1 MDTLP
6 RLYLVRHGE
15 TEWSAAGRH
24 TGRTD
29 VPLTMKGEEG
39 ARKLAAR
46 LAGIPF
52 ARVWTSP
59 ATRARRTCEL
69 AGFGNAAQPDAD
81 LWEWNYGEYEGL
93 RAADIRSRRPN
104 WVVFK
109 DGAAGGESVAQV
121 AARADKVIARARLVE
136 GNVLVFS
143 HGHFSRVLGA
153 RWVGLGPDAGRL
165 LYLSTA
171 AVCVLGYDHDKTE
184 PVIRLWNDVGHLEG

>member
-1 MDTLP
+1 MNALP

-29 VPLTMKGEEG
+29 IPLTPRGEDA

-59 ATRARRTCEL
+59 AIRARRTGEL
-69 AGFGNAAQPDAD
+69 AGFGSAAQIDPA
-81 LWEWNYGEYEGL
+81 LWEWDYGEYEGL

-104 WVVFK
+104 WMVFR
-109 DGAAGGESVAQV
+109 DGAAGGESPAQV
-121 AARADKVIARARLVE
+121 AARADKVIARARLVD
-136 GNVLVFS
+136 GDVLVFS

-153 RWVGLGPDAGRL
+153 RWIGLGPDVGRF

-171 AVCVLGYDHDKTE
+171 AVCILGYDHDKAE
-184 PVIRLWNDVGHLEG
+184 PVVRLCNDVGHVEG

>member
-1 MDTLP
+1 MTTLP

-29 VPLTMKGEEG
+29 IPLTPWGEDT
-39 ARKLAAR
+39 ARQLAAR

-59 ATRARRTCEL
+59 AVRARRTCEL
-69 AGFGNAAQPDAD
+69 AGFGTAAQTDAD
-81 LWEWNYGEYEGL
+81 LWEWDYGEYEGL
-93 RAADIRSRRPN
+93 RAAEIRAHRPG
-104 WVVFK
+104 WVVFR
-109 DGAAGGESVAQV
+109 DGPAGGETPAQV
-121 AARADKVIARARLVE
+121 AARADRVIARAREVE
-136 GNVLVFS
+136 GNVLIFS

-171 AVCVLGYDHDKTE
+171 AVCVLGYDHDRGE
-184 PVIRLWNDVGHLEG
+184 PVIRLWNDVGHFEG